1 MQKSDDAKDLMTA
14 LAKAQGEFGAIPM
27 DKVNPH
33 FKSKYASLTA
43 TQDATRSVLSKN
55 GLALIQSID
64 IDGDAYYLETMLTHT
79 SGQWLSSKLK
89 LLLDKQNM
97 QGLGSA
103 VTYAKRYA
111 WQAMLGVV
119 GDEDDDANAAVATEA
134 KSTAQRAA
142 TAKPPNFADLIKTDP
157 GDYQPTFGKYAGH
170 ALRTLDIYEL
180 NGYVKF
186 LEDGSKTKPL
196 GGPQT
201 AFVTMA
207 KKFLE
212 TRKPQPPSQ

>member
-14 LAKAQGEFGAIPM
+14 LAKAQGEFDAIPM
-27 DKVNPH
+27 DRVNPH

-43 TQDATRSVLSKN
+43 TQEATRSVLSKN

-64 IDGDAYYLETMLTHT
+64 IEGDTYYLETMLTHT

-119 GDEDDDANAAVATEA
+119 GDEDDDANAAVATETKA
-134 KSTAQRAA
+134 PRTAP
-142 TAKPPNFADLIKTDP
+142 AKPFNHAPGAQDPADYI
-157 GDYQPTFGKYAGH
+157 PTFGKYKGQ
-170 ALRTLDIYEL
+170 ALKALDIYEL
-180 NGYVKF
+180 NGYIKY
-186 LEDGSKTKPL
+186 LEDGAAQNKKPL
-196 GGPQT
+196 DGP
-201 AFVTMA
+201 AGLFVQMG
-207 KKFLE
+207 KRFIE